1 MRAIADNRCAELARW
16 DEPALARLLEVIRS
30 DDTIDTTATGFQ
42 EDEID
47 ALVHEVLNSPNSDDD
62 IIPDPPGRPITRR
75 GDVWRLGEHRLLCGD
90 SAKPQDV
97 GQLFGNESADLC
109 VTSPPYNVGLCYP
122 CAKDRLPRDEY
133 LAFIRGVA
141 EQVFAV
147 LKSGRFLAWNLGV
160 SPTTHVGRQ
169 LVTLEEVG
177 FRFYRQIIW
186 AKAGIRFPI
195 FPATQRARRARKY
208 TPNYVHELIE
218 VLQKPG
224 RDAASKRRVECPLCD
239 GAGRI
244 PPVGIPCADTHETVQ
259 LLSKGNVEPG
269 GAIHPL
275 KKYSSD
281 IWRIQQAMAT
291 RDLRTLSVRKLNF
304 KSGPYRH
311 AKKEHPA
318 TFPAELPRVVMAFLT
333 SRHELV
339 FDPFCGA
346 GTTMIAAE
354 RFGRR
359 CFGMEIDPVY
369 CDITVRRWQKLT
381 GRKARHHPKRKPAR
395 KRK

>member
-1 MRAIADNRCAELARW
+1 MPGRKADLRHIAEPLRALALPVGGLNPDPANTRVHEERNIDAIKMSLERFGQDQPIVVQKQGMIVRKGNARLAAAIALGWTHIAAIIVEESDIEAVVRAIADNRCAELARW

-169 LVTLEEVG
+169 LVTLSSTMMDA
-177 FRFYRQIIW
+177 YR
-186 AKAGIRFPI
+186 
-195 FPATQRARRARKY
+195 
-208 TPNYVHELIE
+208 
-218 VLQKPG
+218 
-224 RDAASKRRVECPLCD
+224 C
-239 GAGRI
+239 
-244 PPVGIPCADTHETVQ
+244 
-259 LLSKGNVEPG
+259 
-269 GAIHPL
+269 
-275 KKYSSD
+275 
-281 IWRIQQAMAT
+281 
-291 RDLRTLSVRKLNF
+291 
-304 KSGPYRH
+304 
-311 AKKEHPA
+311 
-318 TFPAELPRVVMAFLT
+318 
-333 SRHELV
+333 
-339 FDPFCGA
+339 
-346 GTTMIAAE
+346 
-354 RFGRR
+354 
-359 CFGMEIDPVY
+359 
-369 CDITVRRWQKLT
+369 
-381 GRKARHHPKRKPAR
+381 HHC
-395 KRK
+395 